1 LFHLS
6 LLRTIVAEPTTR
18 RYWKSPEERDADPQ
32 FLEAAAV
39 EFPGL
44 ETANRAWLPRR
55 DFLRASGFALA
66 AAAMTGC
73 SRAPVEKAIPML
85 VQPEELVPGRSLFY
99 ASTCGACSA
108 GCGVLVKVRDGRPI
122 KLEGNPEHRVSRRGL
137 CAVGQA
143 SLLGLYDSQR
153 LTQPLKNGKP
163 GTWED
168 VDREITARLDELRA
182 KGGAIRLLS
191 GTITSPTLL
200 AALSEFLGGFKD
212 ARHVTYDPV
221 SHAAI
226 PDSHEQTHGARLLPR
241 FRFDKAEVIAAFDA
255 DFLGTWISPVEFTAG
270 YRAGRNLEADPP
282 RMSYHVHFEPR
293 MSLTGAK
300 ADRRFAVMA
309 GELGVVL
316 AQLAE
321 RIAAKAG
328 AAPKLPPTN
337 STPVPADYLN
347 ELAARLW
354 HARGRSLV
362 VCGSQETGEQVLVNA
377 INQMLGNYGA
387 TLDLDRPS
395 FQAQGDDRELQ
406 KLIGELESGAVQ
418 ALFLHGVNPLFELP
432 RAAQLE
438 AALRRVPLMISF
450 AERLDETAALAHCV
464 CPEPHFLESWSDAE
478 PVSGLIAVTQP
489 AMKRLGSTRQLLET
503 LAAWSGKPQSAL
515 QLMQESWRRNIY
527 PRGCSKQTFEAFWDQ
542 AVHDGV
548 IETEY
553 RSVPP
558 TSFRAAAVAVPA
570 FVPAPASDELELVLY
585 PKIAMHDGRHAYN
598 PWLHE
603 LPDPITKIAW
613 DNYAC
618 LSSALAKRLGIAEGD
633 VVRVTSQDGLA
644 LELPAYVQP
653 GQHDRVVAVALG
665 YGSRLSTRFAN
676 IGPAWMDALPSVNED
691 GLVGKNASPLA
702 ELRDTLRY
710 TRPVRLAATGRR
722 HALASTQAHHTLS
735 VPAKLAPL
743 NGKRRPVVQETT
755 LAAWQAN
762 PHSGVHEHETKDEL
776 WPTDHA
782 YTGHRWGMV
791 IDLSSCT
798 GCSACVLACQAENN
812 IPVVGKDEMRRNR
825 EMHWMRI
832 DRYYAENAAGDVD
845 VAFQP
850 LFCQQCGNAPCETV
864 CPVLA
869 TVHSSE
875 GLNEQVY
882 NRCIGTRYCA
892 NNCPYKGRRFNWF
905 NYARDDRLQNLVLN
919 PDVTVRS
926 RGVME
931 KCTFCVQRIQE
942 AKIEAKSEG
951 RSVQDGELQT
961 ACQQSCPAQA
971 IFFGDLND
979 PRSLVSQRMSNPR
992 RYRLLAELNVQPSVG
1007 YLTVVRNR
1015 EEEGEN
1021 EHHG

>member
-1 LFHLS
+1 M
-6 LLRTIVAEPTTR
+6 AEPTTK

-39 EFPGL
+39 EFSGL
-44 ETANRAWLPRR
+44 ETANRKQLPRR
-55 DFLRASGFALA
+55 DFLRASGFAL

-85 VQPEELVPGRSLFY
+85 VQPEELVPGRSLLY

-108 GCGVLVKVRDGRPI
+108 GCGVLVKVRDGRSI
-122 KLEGNPEHRVSRRGL
+122 KLEGNPQHPLSRGGL

-153 LTQPLKNGKP
+153 LMQPMKNGKA
-163 GTWED
+163 GTWEE
-168 VDREITARLDELRA
+168 VDREVTARLNELR
-182 KGGAIRLLS
+182 KSGGAIRFLS
-191 GTITSPTLL
+191 GTITSPTLR

-212 ARHVTYDPV
+212 ANHVIYDAI

-226 PDSHEQTHGARLLPR
+226 LDAHEQTHGVRLLPR
-241 FRFDKAEVIAAFDA
+241 YRFDRAEVIAAFDA

-270 YRAGRNLEADPP
+270 YRAGRKLEADPP
-282 RMSYHVHFEPR
+282 RMSYHTQFEPR

-328 AAPKLPPTN
+328 TALKLAPAT
-337 STPVPADYLN
+337 STPVPAAYLD

-354 HARGRSLV
+354 NARGRSLV
-362 VCGSQETGEQVLVNA
+362 VCGSQEVGEQVLVNA
-377 INQMLGNYGA
+377 INQMLDNYGA
-387 TLDLDRPS
+387 TLELDRPS
-395 FQAQGDDRELQ
+395 FQAQGDDRNLQ
-406 KLIGELESGAVQ
+406 KLIAELESGTVQ
-418 ALFLHGVNPLFELP
+418 ALLLHGVNPLFDLP
-432 RAAQLE
+432 QAAKLE
-438 AALRRVPLMISF
+438 AELRRVPLVISF
-450 AERLDETAALAHCV
+450 AERVDETAALAHYV

-489 AMKRLGSTRQLLET
+489 AMQRLGATRQLLET

-515 QLMQESWRRNIY
+515 QLMQESWRKNVY
-527 PRGCSKQTFEAFWDQ
+527 PRGQSKQPFQAFWDQ

-548 IETEY
+548 IEVEY
-553 RSVPP
+553 QTVAS
-558 TSFRAAAVAVPA
+558 TSFRTEAVTAPA
-570 FVPAPASDELELVLY
+570 FASAPAPDELELVLY
-585 PKIAMHDGRHAYN
+585 PKVGMQDGRHAYN

-603 LPDPITKIAW
+603 LPDPITKVAW

-618 LSSALAKRLGIAEGD
+618 VSPALARRLGIAEGD
-633 VVRVTSQDGLA
+633 VVRVTSRDGLA

-653 GQHDRVVAVALG
+653 GQHDRVVAIALG
-665 YGSRLSTRFAN
+665 YGSRLSARFAN

-691 GLVGKNASPLA
+691 GVVGKNAAPLA
-702 ELRDTLRY
+702 DLRGTLRY
-710 TRPVRLAATGRR
+710 HRPVKLTTINGRR
-722 HALASTQAHHTLS
+722 DALASTQTHHTLT
-735 VPAKLAPL
+735 VPERLAPL
-743 NGKRRPVVQETT
+743 NGKRRPLVQETT
-755 LAAWQAN
+755 LAAWRAD
-762 PHSGVHEHETKDEL
+762 PHSGVHEHETKEEL
-776 WPTDHA
+776 WPADHA
-782 YTGHRWGMV
+782 YAGHRWGMV
-791 IDLSSCT
+791 IDLSACT

-850 LFCQQCGNAPCETV
+850 LFCQHCGNAPCETV

-942 AKIEAKSEG
+942 AKLQARTEG
-951 RSVQDGELQT
+951 RSVEDGELQT

-971 IFFGDLND
+971 VFFGDLND
-979 PRSLVSQRMSNPR
+979 PHSQVSRMMSNPR
-992 RYRLLAELNVQPSVG
+992 RYRLLAELNVAPSVG
-1007 YLTVVRNR
+1007 YLSIVRNR
-1015 EEEGEN
+1015 EEEPEK